1 MQETVNMTV
10 FFCVLM
16 FHKQRDRMNFR
27 LFCQTSMDILK
38 KSARILPAQKVYET
52 SKDGIWMSWARA
64 KIKLRFPSRAEK
76 PPPCA
81 IIFTDTD

>member
-1 MQETVNMTV
+1 
-10 FFCVLM
+10 M
-16 FHKQRDRMNFR
+16 FHKKRDRINFR
-27 LFCQTSMDILK
+27 IFCQPSMDILK